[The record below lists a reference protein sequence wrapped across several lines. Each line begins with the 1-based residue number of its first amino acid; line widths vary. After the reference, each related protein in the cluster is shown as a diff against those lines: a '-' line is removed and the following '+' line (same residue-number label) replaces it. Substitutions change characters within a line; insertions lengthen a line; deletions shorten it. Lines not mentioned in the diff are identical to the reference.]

1 MITAEELRAGSVK
14 SNMVRTLQGKVKR
27 ASTTSSASQSEPRWP
42 AAVALLASGCMYLG
56 LPDELSVGPRWLL
69 LSIILVLLAPLV
81 VTHRSGRHRL
91 NHILAILADGILTV
105 FLIGSLSF
113 LVQGLPSHRESPRA
127 LLQSAAG
134 LWLTNILVFAL
145 WYWRLDAGGPYVRE
159 TATAPIKSAFLF
171 PQMTRPDAEGDG
183 KPWTPHFVDYLFLA
197 FNTSTAFSPTD
208 TSVLSRKAKLAM
220 MVQSLISL
228 LIIALLAA
236 RAVNVL

>member
-1 MITAEELRAGSVK
+1 MK
-14 SNMVRTLQGKVKR
+14 SKR
-27 ASTTSSASQSEPRWP
+27 SSSSQSEPRWP
-42 AAVALLASGCMYLG
+42 AAVALLAAGCMYLG

-69 LSIILVLLAPLV
+69 LAIILVLLAPLV
-81 VTHRSGRHRL
+81 ITHRSGRYRL
-91 NHILAILADGILTV
+91 NHILALIADGILTV

-159 TATAPIKSAFLF
+159 SATGPIKSAFLF
-171 PQMTRPDAEGDG
+171 PQMTRPDADGDA
-183 KPWTPHFVDYLFLA
+183 KRWSPHFVDYLFLA

-208 TSVLSRKAKLAM
+208 TSVLSRNAKLAM
-220 MVQSLISL
+220 MAQSLISL
-228 LIIALLAA
+228 MIIALLAA

>member
-1 MITAEELRAGSVK
+1 MK
-14 SNMVRTLQGKVKR
+14 S
-27 ASTTSSASQSEPRWP
+27 AISTASQSEPRWP
-42 AAVALLASGCMYLG
+42 VAVALVAAGCMYLG
-56 LPDELSVGPRWLL
+56 LPEDLSVGPRWLL

-81 VTHRSGRHRL
+81 ITHRTGRYRL
-91 NHILAILADGILTV
+91 NHILALLADGILTV
-105 FLIGSLSF
+105 FLIGSLTF

-145 WYWRLDAGGPYVRE
+145 WYWRLDAGGPHVRE
-159 TATAPIKSAFLF
+159 NATGPIQSAFLF
-171 PQMTRPDAEGDG
+171 PQMTRPDVDGDV
-183 KPWTPHFVDYLFLA
+183 KSWSPHFVDYLFLA

-220 MVQSLISL
+220 MAQSLISL
-228 LIIALLAA
+228 MIIALLAA